1 MPTINNDGVMV
12 LLPGRGRSSAWDL
25 MSTSI
30 GRLREKPDPLSER
43 AAF

>member
-12 LLPGRGRSSAWDL
+12 LLPGPGPEQRLGL

-30 GRLREKPDPLSER
+30 GRLREEPDPLSER